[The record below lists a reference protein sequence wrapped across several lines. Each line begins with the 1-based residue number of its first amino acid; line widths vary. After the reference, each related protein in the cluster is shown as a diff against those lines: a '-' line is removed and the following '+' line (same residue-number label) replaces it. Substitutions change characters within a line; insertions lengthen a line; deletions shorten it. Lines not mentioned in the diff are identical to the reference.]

1 MEGVERELALLRAF
15 AEQKLTRGSFV
26 YDKVQDL
33 LVQAEREHSRHRQ
46 QQTGMKGSPTEQ
58 AAFVLQITSDH
69 PAFRGPYTLN
79 VQIPCTLD
87 RLKGLIEQGVTSG
100 NPVDRILIRRTGRA
114 FGTWDSRSLEQCEI
128 RNNDVLVVS
137 VRTGG
142 NSPGNASGVGR
153 LTSSGIQP
161 RSDFER
167 LSLAL
172 HAFMLDLEFIGVVEL
187 PSNVPGF
194 APSLKG
200 IDFECSAVA
209 WLRRV
214 LPRLHAF

>member
-1 MEGVERELALLRAF
+1 MDGVERELALLRAF
-15 AEQKLTRGSFV
+15 AEQNLRRGSFV

-33 LVQAEREHSRHRQ
+33 LVQTEREHHRLRQ
-46 QQTGMKGSPTEQ
+46 QHPGMKGATTEQ
-58 AAFVLQITSDH
+58 GSLSLQITSDH
-69 PAFRGPYTLN
+69 PAFRGPQTLN
-79 VQIPCTLD
+79 VPTPCTLD
-87 RLKGLIEQGVTSG
+87 RLKELIEQSVTSG
-100 NPVDRILIRRTGRA
+100 HPVERILIRRTGRA
-114 FGTWDSRSLEQCEI
+114 FGTWDSRSLDQCEI
-128 RNNDVLVVS
+128 KDKDVLVIS

-172 HAFMLDLEFIGVVEL
+172 HAFMLDMEFIGVVEL

-200 IDFECSAVA
+200 I
-209 WLRRV
+209 RV
-214 LPRLHAF
+214 LSLVL